1 MKTQETTFE
10 SAYKTWKG
18 EWAGGGALK
27 MRLQGNTMAFE
38 YRPIFYFD
46 ESCGWD
52 GAKQQSVMANCAEAY
67 RRWEGEYDIHGR
79 TLTLVLNVCPE
90 ITEHKRAAN
99 VRFLPDKGSRSTMV
113 PRSLI
118 WRRNHCCVVTYR
130 AHDMY
135 RLDSYVA
142 QHELG
147 HVLGIFDAYGYG
159 GHFKGKYVL
168 GVSLEK
174 LANKLL
180 PAAPFELTPRE
191 SIMRAGGPVTPL
203 EAEMILLA
211 WSRGRLQL
219 YTKSAL
225 TLLGAQVG
233 VQGASNAART
243 A

>member
-1 MKTQETTFE
+1 MKTQGIPPTFE
-10 SAYKTWKG
+10 SDYKTWKG
-18 EWAGGGALK
+18 EWAGKGTLK
-27 MRLQGNTMAFE
+27 MRLEGNAMTFE
-38 YRPIFYFD
+38 YRPVFYFD
-46 ESCGWD
+46 DSYGWD
-52 GAKQQSVMANCAEAY
+52 DAKKQSVVAGCAEAY
-67 RRWEGEYDIHGR
+67 RRWGGTYEVRGR
-79 TLTLVLNVCPE
+79 ALTLVLNIHPE
-90 ITEHKRAAN
+90 VTESKRAAN
-99 VRFLPDKGSRSTMV
+99 VRFLPDKGSLTTMV
-113 PRSLI
+113 PRCLI
-118 WRRNHCCVVTYR
+118 WRSNRCCNVTYR

-159 GHFKGKYVL
+159 GHFKGKRVL

-174 LANKLL
+174 LADRLL

-191 SIMRAGGPVTPL
+191 SIMRSGGPVTPL

-225 TLLGAQVG
+225 TLLGAKV
-233 VQGASNAART
+233 AAG
-243 A
+243 